1 MAILAE
7 KKCEPCEGGVPPLTR
22 DEFESYLEQI
32 DDWTVID
39 DKQIEK
45 DFTFDNFATALKFV
59 NVAGEIAEDE
69 NHHPD
74 IYLHSWN
81 KVKISLS
88 THAICG
94 LSLNDFIVAAKIDRI
109 TF

>member
-1 MAILAE
+1 MESLTE
-7 KKCEPCEGGVPPLTR
+7 KKCEPCEGGEPPLTR

-45 DFTFDNFATALKFV
+45 EYTFENFAAALKFV
-59 NVAGEIAEDE
+59 NVTGEIAEDE

-74 IYLHSWN
+74 IYMHGWN
-81 KVKISLS
+81 KVKISLW
-88 THAICG
+88 THSICG
-94 LSLNDFIVAAKIDRI
+94 LSLNDFIVAAKIDSI
-109 TF
+109 TY

>member
-1 MAILAE
+1 MSSLIE
-7 KKCEPCEGGVPPLTR
+7 KKCEPCEGGVPALAR
-22 DEFESYLEQI
+22 GDFESYLEQI

-39 DKQIEK
+39 EKQIEK
-45 DFTFDNFATALKFV
+45 EFSFKNFAEALKFV
-59 NVAGEIAEDE
+59 NVVGEIAEDE

-74 IYLHSWN
+74 ILLHSWN
-81 KVKISLS
+81 KVTIKLW

-94 LSLNDFIVAAKIDRI
+94 LSLNDFIVAAKIDHI